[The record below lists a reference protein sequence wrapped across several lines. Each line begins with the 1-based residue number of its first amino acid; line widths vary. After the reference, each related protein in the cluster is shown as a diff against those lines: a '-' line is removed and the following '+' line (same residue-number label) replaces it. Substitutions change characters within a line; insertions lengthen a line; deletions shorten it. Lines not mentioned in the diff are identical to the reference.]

1 MAYSWAGFLPQHHYC
16 EKHTAIRE
24 IKMTNESWLIY
35 VLLVVAA
42 CATPGPAVLFAIMT
56 STNYGWK
63 KALWAAS
70 GNITGLLCLGVIAV
84 TGLGALL
91 DLSTTLFNIVK
102 FFGAAYLIYMGIKL
116 IRSKASNSMG
126 MKTKQSTK
134 KTSSGK
140 LFIQAMTVAIS
151 NPKAIVFLTALLP
164 QFMNVK
170 NPLLPQFVQLMGTLM
185 FFSFLFL
192 MAYALLAYKI
202 KDWLKKPGSGK
213 TFNRISGF
221 IFVAFGL
228 LLATSS
234 QK

>member
-1 MAYSWAGFLPQHHYC
+1 
-16 EKHTAIRE
+16 
-24 IKMTNESWLIY
+24 MTNESWLIY

-42 CATPGPAVLFAIMT
+42 CATPGPAVLFAITT
-56 STNYGWK
+56 STNHGWK

-70 GNITGLLCLGVIAV
+70 GNITGLLCLGIIAI

-91 DLSTTLFNIVK
+91 DLSATLFTIVK

-116 IRSKASNSMG
+116 IRSKDSSSAG
-126 MKTKQSTK
+126 IKTGQSTK
-134 KTSSGK
+134 KSSSRK
-140 LFIQAMTVAIS
+140 LFFQAMTVAIS

-164 QFMNVK
+164 QFMIVDQS
-170 NPLLPQFVQLMGTLM
+170 LLPQFIQLMATLM

-192 MAYALLAYKI
+192 MGYALLAYNV

-213 TFNRISGF
+213 VFNRISGSVF
-221 IFVAFGL
+221 IAFGL
-228 LLATSS
+228 LLASSS